1 MPDERDRSWPS
12 PPAPTGELAERAHA
26 TRIRALARL
35 MDSAV
40 RVPGT
45 NVRLGLDAVLGLLPG
60 AGDLAAA
67 AASVYIVSTA
77 ARLGVP
83 RSVLVRM
90 FVNVGADVAI
100 GSIPILGDLFDVA
113 WRANTRNAALLD
125 AHLES
130 PTAPRA
136 SSGVVR
142 GLVLLGVL
150 VLAVGSVLLSLL
162 VFRGI
167 LALFA

>member
-1 MPDERDRSWPS
+1 MADEPAVRD
-12 PPAPTGELAERAHA
+12 A
-26 TRIRALARL
+26 TRVRALARL

-45 NVRLGLDAVLGLLPG
+45 NVRLGLDAVLGLVPS
-60 AGDLAAA
+60 AGDLATA
-67 AASVYIVSTA
+67 AASVYIVTSA

-90 FVNVGADVAI
+90 LVNVGADVAI
-100 GSIPILGDLFDVA
+100 GSIPLLGDLFDVA

-130 PTAPRA
+130 PAATRA
-136 SSGVVR
+136 ASGAVVA
-142 GLVLLGVL
+142 VVVLGVL
-150 VLAVGSVLLSLL
+150 LLAAGSVVITVLLI
-162 VFRGI
+162 RGI
-167 LALFA
+167 AALLG

>member
-1 MPDERDRSWPS
+1 MRADEPADR
-12 PPAPTGELAERAHA
+12 EA

-45 NVRLGLDAVLGLLPG
+45 NVRLGLDAVLGLVPG
-60 AGDLAAA
+60 AGDLATAG
-67 AASVYIVSTA
+67 ASIYIVTVA

-83 RSVLVRM
+83 RTVLVRM
-90 FVNVGADVAI
+90 LVNVGADVAI
-100 GSIPILGDLFDVA
+100 GSIPLLGDLFDVA

-130 PTAPRA
+130 PATTRA
-136 SSGVVR
+136 ASRAVVGVVIL
-142 GLVLLGVL
+142 GILLLVAGSVVLTVL
-150 VLAVGSVLLSLL
+150 VI
-162 VFRGI
+162 RGI
-167 LALFA
+167 AALFG

>member
-1 MPDERDRSWPS
+1 MSDEPAVRD
-12 PPAPTGELAERAHA
+12 A
-26 TRIRALARL
+26 TRVRALARL

-45 NVRLGLDAVLGLLPG
+45 NVRLGLDAVLGLVPG
-60 AGDLAAA
+60 AGDLATA
-67 AASVYIVSTA
+67 AASVYIVTSA

-90 FVNVGADVAI
+90 LVNVGADVAI
-100 GSIPILGDLFDVA
+100 GSIPLLGDLFDVA

-130 PTAPRA
+130 PAATRA
-136 SSGVVR
+136 ASGAVVA
-142 GLVLLGVL
+142 VVVLGVL
-150 VLAVGSVLLSLL
+150 LLAAGSVVITVLLI
-162 VFRGI
+162 RGI
-167 LALFA
+167 AALLG